1 MFVPLNIKTDNYL
14 QSSMISIDSLIS
26 FACKNNLKC
35 LTITDNN
42 MYGAIDFYKACVNN
56 NIKPII
62 GLEVKIDDLFII
74 LYAKG
79 YEGYLNLVK
88 LSTLL
93 SENKLDILKLKS
105 FSSDL
110 LCIVPYESISLIKTS
125 TKSRPTY
132 FRLLSNVFLILEPNF
147 KGL

>member
-14 QSSMISIDSLIS
+14 QSSMISIDSLIA

-42 MYGAIDFYKACVNN
+42 MYGAIDFYKACKNN

-93 SENKLDILKLKS
+93 SENKLIFLS
-105 FSSDL
+105 H
-110 LCIVPYESISLIKTS
+110 IKM
-125 TKSRPTY
+125 KRKK
-132 FRLLSNVFLILEPNF
+132 V
-147 KGL
+147 K